1 MNPTVSI
8 GLPVAQEKITYV
20 RDAIRSVQNQSLT
33 NWELI
38 VVADGSPRTTR
49 DYLTG
54 LTDPRIHVF
63 LHAECR
69 GLGARLNEIAD
80 LARGEFL
87 ARMDADDIMH
97 PERLERQVSILR
109 ENPGTDLVACRAVVI
124 DEQNVIMGVTP
135 PVPPTVT
142 PASMLAS
149 TPFIHPTVIA
159 RTVWWKSHRYDTQLL
174 RSQDKA
180 LWIVSARD
188 SCLVRDDQILLFYRV
203 KRALD
208 PVKYACSARFER
220 VIIRHFGP
228 DLVGCIPTLRTL
240 LSSLTKQNIILAA
253 SKLGQTPRIISR
265 RYICLNDQELL
276 ELATLLEQ
284 ALAPV
289 NSTSPSLFGN
299 DIGDLL

>member
-20 RDAIRSVQNQSLT
+20 RDAIRSVQNQSIT
-33 NWELI
+33 DWELI

-49 DYLTG
+49 DYLTM

-63 LHAECR
+63 LHEECL
-69 GLGARLNEIAD
+69 GLAARLNEIAD

-109 ENPGTDLVACRAVVI
+109 GNPGINLVACRAAII
-124 DEQNVIMGVTP
+124 DEHNVIMGVTP
-135 PVPPTVT
+135 QVPPTVT

-159 RTVWWKSHRYDTQLL
+159 RTVWWQLNRYNTQFL

-180 LWIVSARD
+180 LWIASARD
-188 SCLVRDDQILLFYRV
+188 SCLVRDAQILLFYRV
-203 KRALD
+203 TRAMD
-208 PVKYACSARFER
+208 PAKYACSVRFER

-228 DLVGCIPTLRTL
+228 ALVGCIPTLRIL
-240 LSSLTKQNIILAA
+240 LSSLAKQNIIMAA
-253 SKLGQTPRIISR
+253 SKLGQTHRILSR
-265 RYICLNDQELL
+265 RYISLNDQELP
-276 ELATLLEQ
+276 
-284 ALAPV
+284 ALAMQLKTAVAPP
-289 NSTSPSLFGN
+289 TCTCPSSVGN
-299 DIGDLL
+299 DKGDLV